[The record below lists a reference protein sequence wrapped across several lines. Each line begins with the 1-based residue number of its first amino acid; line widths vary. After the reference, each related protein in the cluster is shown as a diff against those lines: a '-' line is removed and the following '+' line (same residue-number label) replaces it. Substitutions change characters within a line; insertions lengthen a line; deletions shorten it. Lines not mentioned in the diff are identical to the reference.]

1 MILQNVQIVGEHG
14 ASNILVNGEKI
25 RSVTPVNKPVNM
37 LWDIRSVEFD
47 NALAFPGLINSHD
60 HLDFNLFPMLGN
72 RVYHNY
78 TEWGKDIH
86 DNNKKD
92 IHAVLK
98 IPAALRVQWGMY
110 KNLLTGVTTVA
121 NHGKQL
127 EINDPFITVL
137 QNCCSL
143 HSVAFE
149 RNWRYKLNKLFN
161 AKTAYV
167 MHIGEGTDAMAKQE
181 IKTLL
186 RWNLFNRDLI
196 GIHGVAMGVE
206 DASRFKAIVW
216 CPASN
221 FFLLNA
227 TASIDKLKQE
237 TQVLFGTDSTLTAGW
252 NIWDH
257 LRLARSK
264 QLMDDNE
271 LFAAVTKNAANVW
284 GLNSGRLVAD
294 STADI
299 VIATNRDASDQ
310 WEAFYGINPTDILL
324 IMKAGR
330 IVLFDKT
337 LQRQLFQQ
345 ELLSDTYQPIH
356 LGGKTKFVIGELPTL
371 ATTIKKYHAG
381 IVFPFE

>member
-86 DNNKKD
+86 DNNKQD
-92 IHAVLK
+92 IHAILK

-127 EINDPFITVL
+127 EINDPLITVL
-137 QNCCSL
+137 QDCCSL

-271 LFAAVTKNAANVW
+271 LFAALFPSRKALIRLNAYLRHPIRCEDN
-284 GLNSGRLVAD
+284 
-294 STADI
+294 
-299 VIATNRDASDQ
+299 NR
-310 WEAFYGINPTDILL
+310 Y
-324 IMKAGR
+324 
-330 IVLFDKT
+330 
-337 LQRQLFQQ
+337 
-345 ELLSDTYQPIH
+345 
-356 LGGKTKFVIGELPTL
+356 
-371 ATTIKKYHAG
+371 
-381 IVFPFE
+381 